1 VLETVWPS
9 LPAAFRDE
17 LTLQCV
23 KQLRTSPDDC
33 EAFARIVAELI
44 KARAQSVKSQW
55 RMADIFG
62 TRRAIALDPRRAA
75 PFFAMTYMT
84 ARAADLTALYAALGV
99 AHKDLTV
106 ADSSAIENP
115 PTQAQFAAALAK
127 GVDGVPNDSLRCMIA
142 IIADV
147 GLDAWQAPAREAL
160 SQGQAPKA

>member
-1 VLETVWPS
+1 MLDVVWPA
-9 LPAAFRDE
+9 LPTAFRNE
-17 LTLQCV
+17 LILQCV
-23 KQLRTSPDDC
+23 RHLKGMPDDY
-33 EAFARIVAELI
+33 EAFARIIAGAI
-44 KARAQSVKSQW
+44 NARPQSVKSQW

-75 PFFAMTYMT
+75 PFFAITYMT

-127 GVDGVPNDSLRCMIA
+127 GVDGVSNDSLRCMIA

-160 SQGQAPKA
+160 SLSQAPKA